1 MTMKIKNLAD
11 IKEKEIVPGFHGKF
25 VHSENMT
32 IAYWHIDARSIL
44 PEHTHIHEQIVNLLE
59 GTLELTVKDETKTL
73 TAGHVVVIPSN
84 VPHSGKAVT
93 TCTVIDVFSPA
104 REDYQ

>member
-1 MTMKIKNLAD
+1 MNIKNLTN

-44 PEHTHIHEQIVNLLE
+44 PEHTHIHEQIVNVME
-59 GTLELTVKDETKTL
+59 GTLKLKIENETQTL
-73 TAGHVVVIPSN
+73 TAGHVAVIPPN
-84 VPHSGKAVT
+84 VPHSGEAVT
-93 TCTVIDVFSPA
+93 ACTVIDVFYPA
-104 REDYQ
+104 RKDYQK